1 MTPEEPVTKRRRIDG
16 DLSPDAPQ
24 HPNNKDPFFPSID
37 VQPAGN
43 IFENMDPFLSPGTAS
58 SWPFDEFAHDPNYL
72 ASQEALRV
80 LMFDTARSVVPTRA
94 NTPVDGDDPTST
106 MKLKHNLATGKR
118 IQYLKNYLSHVAP
131 WVSLFK
137 VFYHS

>member
-1 MTPEEPVTKRRRIDG
+1 MTPEEPVTKRRRTDG
-16 DLSPDAPQ
+16 DLSQNTPQ
-24 HPNNKDPFFPSID
+24 RPNNKDPLFPPID

-43 IFENMDPFLSPGTAS
+43 IFENTDPFLSPGTAS

-94 NTPVDGDDPTST
+94 NTPVDGDGPTST
-106 MKLKHNLATGKR
+106 MKLKHSLATGKR

-131 WVSLFK
+131 WVSLL
-137 VFYHS
+137 